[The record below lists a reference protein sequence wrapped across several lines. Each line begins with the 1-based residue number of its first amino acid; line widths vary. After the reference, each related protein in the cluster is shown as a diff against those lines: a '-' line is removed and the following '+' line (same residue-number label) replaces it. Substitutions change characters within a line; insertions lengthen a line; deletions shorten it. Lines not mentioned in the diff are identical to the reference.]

1 MSRLSD
7 EEKLSETARLLQG
20 VEPTEEYSLEDI
32 LAEFGQGAAEPAQLP
47 VSDPAPVSETDDAPQ
62 PAAPEAKEAPPEEPV
77 QPPEADASGETPE
90 NEPNDSPAPSAWP
103 EEPPVPDEQPE
114 QASVPEDAPE
124 EQKVPIEQVMSE
136 TVSAVLEE
144 TDDEILEEREPLR
157 ERAERL
163 VLGAAERLRALRER
177 KKPSGGAWEQP
188 QREEPEEPPEPEPD
202 MDTAAREEKQRC
214 RRLRKELLH
223 LSIPTAVL
231 IILSVCDG
239 LGLVPAVWQ
248 ELDVL
253 RGAVMGAGLIVC
265 ILLARPVWRA
275 ALEKLRARRIG
286 CEAACAVVCAVCLA
300 HCVFTALA
308 GGPLPYAACAAA
320 LVWASEYGLLLA
332 SESRWES
339 FRLADLG
346 GAPPYVVSVTAAG
359 ACKQRGSLDGFYR
372 TTMRPGPAERWQ
384 VILTPLLLTAATV
397 LAGVV
402 CIGGGKMNQLLWVWS
417 AILSAAM
424 PLSLPLTG
432 ALPLRRLSRHLAR
445 SGSAAAGYQGARAVS
460 TSKRMVLTDTDL
472 FPPGTVELNGLK
484 IYGEEIGKVA
494 SYAATLAAA
503 AQSPLAPIFEQLL
516 AAESG
521 VRQPLEDLQFY
532 EEGGFGGTIHGE
544 TVMMGSAYFM
554 KQCKVTL
561 PRELKLKTGVFLSVD
576 GQLIAIFAIKYQ
588 ASRNVDWALRAV
600 RRNRIQPVL
609 AVREGNVTPGL
620 LKRKFSFDVK
630 PVYPDVSTRLALSEL
645 TEQRGQ
651 PNAVIYREGLMP
663 FAETVIGSRRLLRA
677 VRTGTILAYFGALAG
692 LLLSYYL
699 TGLGSTDLLH
709 PMQMLGYLGLWL
721 VPPVLLSGL
730 VKLY

>member
-7 EEKLSETARLLQG
+7 EEKLSETAQLLQG

-32 LAEFGQGAAEPAQLP
+32 LAEFGQGAAEPAP
-47 VSDPAPVSETDDAPQ
+47 EPAPKPEPTPAPEPEPDIPPEPDPANPPEPQ
-62 PAAPEAKEAPPEEPV
+62 PPAEEEPEPPAKPEPPEPEEAPEEPEEEPEE
-77 QPPEADASGETPE
+77 QPEEAPE
-90 NEPNDSPAPSAWP
+90 
-103 EEPPVPDEQPE
+103 EEPPKI
-114 QASVPEDAPE
+114 S
-124 EQKVPIEQVMSE
+124 IEQVMSA

-163 VLGAAERLRALRER
+163 VLSAAERLRALRER
-177 KKPSGGAWEQP
+177 RKKSGGAWEQP
-188 QREEPEEPPEPEPD
+188 EREEPDEPEPD
-202 MDTAAREEKQRC
+202 MDTAAREEKQLC
-214 RRLRKELLH
+214 RRLRKDLLH
-223 LSIPTAVL
+223 LSIPTALL
-231 IILSVCDG
+231 IVLSVCDG
-239 LGLVPAVWQ
+239 LGFVPAVWQ

-253 RGAVMGAGLIVC
+253 RGAVMGAGLLVS
-265 ILLARPVWRA
+265 ILLARPVWLE
-275 ALEKLRARRIG
+275 ALEKLRARHIG

-300 HCVFTALA
+300 HCVFASIA
-308 GGPLPYAACAAA
+308 GGPLPYAACASA
-320 LVWASEYGLLLA
+320 LLWASEYGLLLA

-359 ACKQRGSLDGFYR
+359 ACKQRGSLAGFYR
-372 TTMRPGPAERWQ
+372 TTVRPGPAERWQ

-397 LAGVV
+397 LTGVV
-402 CIGGGKMNQLLWVWS
+402 CVGGGKMNQVLWVWS
-417 AILSAAM
+417 AILSATV

-432 ALPLRRLSRHLAR
+432 TLPLRRLSRHLAR

-460 TSKRMVLTDTDL
+460 TSKRMVLTDSDL

-484 IYGEEIGKVA
+484 IYGEEIGKVV
-494 SYAATLAAA
+494 SYAATLASA
-503 AQSPLAPIFEQLL
+503 AQSPLSPIFEQLL

-554 KQCKVTL
+554 KQSKVTL
-561 PRELKLKTGVFLSVD
+561 PRDLKLKTGVFLSVD

-645 TEQRGQ
+645 TEQRGE

-677 VRTGTILAYFGALAG
+677 VRAGTILAYFGALAG

-709 PMQMLGYLGLWL
+709 PMQMLGYLALWL

>member
-7 EEKLSETARLLQG
+7 EEKLSETAQLLQG

-32 LAEFGQGAAEPAQLP
+32 LAEFGQGAAEPAP
-47 VSDPAPVSETDDAPQ
+47 EPAPKPEPTPAPEPEPDIPPEPDPANSPEPQ
-62 PAAPEAKEAPPEEPV
+62 PPAEEEPEPPAKPEPPEPEEAPEEPEEEPEE
-77 QPPEADASGETPE
+77 QPEEAPE
-90 NEPNDSPAPSAWP
+90 
-103 EEPPVPDEQPE
+103 EEPPKI
-114 QASVPEDAPE
+114 S
-124 EQKVPIEQVMSE
+124 IEQVMSE

-163 VLGAAERLRALRER
+163 VLSAAERLRALRER
-177 KKPSGGAWEQP
+177 RKKSGGAWEQP
-188 QREEPEEPPEPEPD
+188 EREEPDEPLEPEPD
-202 MDTAAREEKQRC
+202 MDTAAREEKQLC
-214 RRLRKELLH
+214 RRLRKDLLH
-223 LSIPTAVL
+223 LSIPTALL
-231 IILSVCDG
+231 IVLSVCDG
-239 LGLVPAVWQ
+239 LGFVPAVWQ

-253 RGAVMGAGLIVC
+253 RGAVMGAGLLVS
-265 ILLARPVWRA
+265 ILLARPVWLE
-275 ALEKLRARRIG
+275 ALEKLRARHIG

-300 HCVFTALA
+300 HCVFASIA
-308 GGPLPYAACAAA
+308 GGPLPYAACASA
-320 LVWASEYGLLLA
+320 LLWASESGLLLM

-359 ACKQRGSLDGFYR
+359 ACKQRGSLAGFYR
-372 TTMRPGPAERWQ
+372 TTVRPGPAERWQ

-397 LAGVV
+397 LTGVV
-402 CIGGGKMNQLLWVWS
+402 CVGGGKMNQVLWVWS
-417 AILSAAM
+417 AILSATV

-460 TSKRMVLTDTDL
+460 TSKRMVLTDSDL

-484 IYGEEIGKVA
+484 IYGEEIGKVV
-494 SYAATLAAA
+494 SYAATLASA
-503 AQSPLAPIFEQLL
+503 AQSPLSPIFEQLL

-554 KQCKVTL
+554 KQSKVTL
-561 PRELKLKTGVFLSVD
+561 PRDLKLKTGVFLSVD

-645 TEQRGQ
+645 TEQRGE

-677 VRTGTILAYFGALAG
+677 VRAGTILAYFGALAG

-709 PMQMLGYLGLWL
+709 PMQMLGYLALWL